1 MRSPS
6 EKGPDP
12 ANQVKIKKKEEN
24 ERSKRRLESRSE
36 QESKLRLESRSAQ
49 ESGSKAALA
58 LVVFSLRI
66 LVIL

>member
-24 ERSKRRLESRSE
+24 ERRKE
-36 QESKLRLESRSAQ
+36 
-49 ESGSKAALA
+49 
-58 LVVFSLRI
+58 LRI
-66 LVIL
+66 LVTL